1 MSIKEKMAAR
11 TAAIAAPSGNRT
23 TDPLARP
30 KTGPGQ
36 FLAAMPILAEK
47 EEELERANAALE
59 EANAKTA
66 SLQEQ
71 LERVLAQGNPT
82 GAAVEIPLDQ
92 LHEVPGRRRYMPPEK
107 YKELRENLRNND
119 LIHPV
124 VVLPREE
131 GGFEIWSGHHR
142 TEAYRELGRP
152 TIWCVLGKATKSS
165 VSAGAFYANLMQSDL
180 TDYEKFV
187 GFQEIRARNPELTQA
202 ALAEQSGVSESALSA
217 ILSFA
222 DLPSE
227 VLDILKERPALIGF
241 NAGDDLAALTRM
253 GKGQRVVEAVR
264 MLASGEI
271 SEQKQAVK
279 FASTDQAKRS
289 PVTADTFK
297 VKSGKETY
305 CDVRRAK
312 NIVRLQFKTE
322 DETQRVLEMIR
333 SVLESQAQQR
343 DKNKLF

>member
-11 TAAIAAPSGNRT
+11 NAAIAGPSGNRP
-23 TDPLARP
+23 DPLARP

-47 EEELERANAALE
+47 EEELEKANAE
-59 EANAKTA
+59 NA
-66 SLQEQ
+66 SLREQ
-71 LERVLAQGNPT
+71 LEQALVQGNTT
-82 GAAVEIPLDQ
+82 GTAVEIPLDQ

-107 YKELRENLRNND
+107 YRELRENLRNND

-124 VVLPREE
+124 VVLPREA

-152 TIWCVLGKATKSS
+152 TIWCVLGKAAKSS

-187 GFQEIRARNPELTQA
+187 GFQEIRARNPDLTQA
-202 ALAEQSGVSESALSA
+202 ALAEQSGVSESALSG

-222 DLPSE
+222 DLPAE
-227 VLDILKERPALIGF
+227 VLDILKERPGVLGF
-241 NAGDDLAALTRM
+241 KASIDLAALTRA
-253 GKGQRVVEAVR
+253 GKAERVVEAVR
-264 MLASGEI
+264 MLSSGEL

-279 FASTDQAKRS
+279 FASTDTAKR
-289 PVTADTFK
+289 TAVAADSFK
-297 VKSGKETY
+297 VKAGKETY
-305 CDVRRAK
+305 CNVRRAK
-312 NIVRLQFKTE
+312 NVMRLEFKTE
-322 DETQRVLEMIR
+322 QETQRVLEVIR
-333 SVLESQAQQR
+333 SFLETQAQQR
-343 DKNKLF
+343 DTEK